1 MNQSFER
8 TRLLVG
14 DEGLERLANATVVLF
29 GLGGVGSYAA
39 EAIARAGVGHVVL
52 IDSDCVEMTN
62 LNRQL
67 LALNTTIGRPKV
79 EVARERI
86 LDINPIAQVE
96 THQVFVTPENAHE
109 FLRTEQAFYIDAID
123 HLGAKLALLRLLH
136 EKKACFVSCM
146 GAASKLEVSGIR
158 VADISVTV
166 NCPLA
171 RRIRQRL
178 RKEGITQGIRCVYS
192 EAQPLPHI
200 APQGDN
206 NGVRG
211 TISYLPGLVG
221 LTAAGVII
229 NDILAVNA

>member
-79 EVARERI
+79 
-86 LDINPIAQVE
+86 
-96 THQVFVTPENAHE
+96 
-109 FLRTEQAFYIDAID
+109 
-123 HLGAKLALLRLLH
+123 
-136 EKKACFVSCM
+136 
-146 GAASKLEVSGIR
+146 EVSGIR